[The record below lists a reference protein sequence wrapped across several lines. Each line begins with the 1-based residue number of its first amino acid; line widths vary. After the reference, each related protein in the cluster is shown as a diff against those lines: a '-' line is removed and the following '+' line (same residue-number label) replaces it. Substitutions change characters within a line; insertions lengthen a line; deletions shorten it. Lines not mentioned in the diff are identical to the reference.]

1 MPIETHVRAFLKTL
15 EISQLQFLTKP
26 KKNYSNCEI
35 LFFRILI
42 MQTSQILNLS
52 FFMCLFYFAKV
63 MKLSLIFRTLYKFTL
78 FQNLI
83 NISGKQK
90 RVRMT
95 STSSLEEI
103 KPFENLQSLDIYLKS
118 PTHMPIFQL
127 LVSLSKNLESLIFD
141 QFYCDY
147 EESLINRTLFEWN
160 SLKTLK
166 NLIIGSGSFNKTP
179 CLLRLPLRP
188 PFRYNTPFLDLG
200 LRRGLIP
207 EGGLKGSLRRGLI
220 K

>member
-1 MPIETHVRAFLKTL
+1 MEFLILDFKGHCTNSYKSLFTL
-15 EISQLQFLTKP
+15 NNMGGWH
-26 KKNYSNCEI
+26 KNLYFIKSCLI
-35 LFFRILI
+35 LF
-42 MQTSQILNLS
+42 
-52 FFMCLFYFAKV
+52 
-63 MKLSLIFRTLYKFTL
+63 KLSGIDKDLL
-78 FQNLI
+78 LI
-83 NISGKQK
+83 NSSRLRKFLIYISGKQK

-166 NLIIGSGSFNKTP
+166 NLTIGHGS
-179 CLLRLPLRP
+179 RLSIVTVNGRISDFQSP
-188 PFRYNTPFLDLG
+188 
-200 LRRGLIP
+200 
-207 EGGLKGSLRRGLI
+207 
-220 K
+220 